1 MSRKTT
7 TSGKTGK
14 EGDKEGGK
22 TGGNADDTLVL
33 PDPAEDLADQGAAR
47 DAVETDD
54 LAQLPRIL
62 RYAVRGTRSMTDARL
77 RLFAEIMTAAPDLP
91 GAATWMDDPDPKS
104 AIALA
109 EALDR
114 MAVRKDTPDYRSLAD
129 SLRLLTLP
137 MPAAGRLPPGYV
149 RTARSL
155 LHAAKEN
162 DDRHVRT
169 EPLEV
174 TVIIEQVTYGW
185 AALPLLKD
193 KVPEH
198 YSHFALDGADFIGSH
213 MADRRMAKTRR
224 DVARKYEDERNGKK
238 KSDDQANS
246 GADTPQPEIPPD
258 HVMVCRIEERAL
270 KNSKLKDIVG
280 PLKHALNQPL
290 PLVPVP
296 PLHEVR
302 GRLLFEFPY
311 AEKVIDFVLADLVGR
326 QTIRLRPLILVGE
339 PGGGKSRFVRRLGDI
354 LGLGTWRTDA
364 SRSDG
369 NAFAGTDKRWYTA
382 EPCHPFLAIA
392 QARQANPL
400 ILIDE
405 IEKAGTRS
413 DYGRFWDC
421 LLGFL
426 EPETAARYPDPALQA
441 NLDLAHVSY
450 VATANSLDPI
460 PSPLRDRFRIVEF
473 PKPQPQDMDA
483 LLPAILAD
491 IAAERGL
498 DARWIAPLA
507 GWERDLAAQRWK
519 GGSVRRL
526 RRLIEVL
533 LRAREQNDI
542 QH

>member
-7 TSGKTGK
+7 SGKTEAGK
-14 EGDKEGGK
+14 A
-22 TGGNADDTLVL
+22 GGNADDTLIL
-33 PDPAEDLADQGAAR
+33 PDSTEDLADQGAAR
-47 DAVETDD
+47 DAVEIDE

-91 GAATWMDDPDPKS
+91 GAATWMDDADLTS
-104 AIALA
+104 AIGLA

-114 MAVRKDTPDYRSLAD
+114 LAVRKDTPDFRSLAD

-149 RTARSL
+149 RTAKSL
-155 LHAAKEN
+155 LRAAKEN

-174 TVIIEQVTYGW
+174 AVIIEQVTHGW

-193 KVPEH
+193 KVPDH
-198 YSHFALDGADFIGSH
+198 YSHLALHGADFIGSH
-213 MADRRMAKTRR
+213 MADRRAAKVRR
-224 DVARKYEDERNGKK
+224 DVERKYEDERNEKK
-238 KSDDQANS
+238 NDDNKANS
-246 GADTPQPEIPPD
+246 GADAPEPEIPPG
-258 HVMVCRIEERAL
+258 HVMVCRIEEAAL
-270 KNSKLKDIVG
+270 NNPKLKEIVR
-280 PLKHALNQPL
+280 PLKHALDEPL

-311 AEKVIDFVLADLVGR
+311 AEKVIDFVLGDLVGR

-392 QARQANPL
+392 KARHANPL
-400 ILIDE
+400 VLIDE

-426 EPETAARYPDPALQA
+426 EPETASRYPDPALQA
-441 NLDLAHVSY
+441 NLDLTHVSY

-473 PKPQPQDMDA
+473 PKPRPQDMDA

-498 DARWIAPLA
+498 DVRWITPLA
-507 GWERDLAAQRWK
+507 GWERDLITERWN

-533 LRAREQNDI
+533 LRARERDDLK
-542 QH
+542 H